1 MSSGILGHVMATT
14 HLRSFRFAGRA
25 LDPDRRELWIGES
38 VRETEPKVFDLIAY
52 LLEHRDRVVTKDELQ
67 ETLWPNLVVTEASL
81 SRTVMKARRAL
92 DDDAH
97 EPDIIRTVPR
107 KGFRFIADV
116 TEPANSVFLVDDL
129 SDVHFVRSNDAHI
142 AWRTI
147 GDHPGDGS
155 HDILFAPGFVSHLD
169 LRYRVQMVAD
179 FDARLARGRR
189 LITFDK
195 RGVGLSDRAGPAPS
209 IDETVEDM
217 IAVLDAAGSTRAT
230 IFAVSESGP
239 AACLLAARHPERVAA
254 LILYATYAKGLRDDD
269 YPYMASRRAYDA
281 WLRHLTDSWG
291 GPASLELFAP
301 SHAADPV
308 YRDGWARYLR
318 ASAAPGSVKG
328 ILEVAR
334 DIDVRGILAEIQC
347 PTLVM
352 HRTDDRLVDWRAGR
366 DLAAAIPNAR
376 FVALDGQDHW
386 WFIGDS
392 QSVLDAMQPFLDLD
406 A

>member
-1 MSSGILGHVMATT
+1 MPSGILGHVMATP
-14 HLRSFRFAGRA
+14 HQRSFRFADRA
-25 LDPDRRELWIGES
+25 LDPDRRELWVGDT

-52 LLEHRDRVVTKDELQ
+52 LLAHRDRVVSKEELQ
-67 ETLWPNLVVTEASL
+67 DALWPDLVVTEASL
-81 SRTVMKARRAL
+81 SRTIMKARRAL
-92 DDDAH
+92 GDDAH
-97 EPDIIRTVPR
+97 EPAIIRTVPR

-116 TEPANSVFLVDDL
+116 TEPASSVFLVDGL
-129 SDVHFVRSNDAHI
+129 SDVHFVQTNDAHI

-147 GDHPGDGS
+147 GEGPP
-155 HDILFAPGFVSHLD
+155 DILFAPGFVSHLD

-179 FDARLARGRR
+179 FDAQLARGRR

-209 IDETVEDM
+209 IDEMVEDM
-217 IAVLDAAGSTRAT
+217 IAVLDAAGSKRTT

-239 AACLLAARHPERVAA
+239 AACLLAARHPERVTA

-269 YPYMASRRAYDA
+269 YPFMASRRGYDA
-281 WLRHLTDSWG
+281 WLQHLTDSWG

-301 SHAADPV
+301 SHASDPV

-318 ASAAPGSVKG
+318 ASATPGSVKG

-334 DIDVRGILAEIQC
+334 DIDVRDSLADIRC

-352 HRTDDRLVDWRAGR
+352 HRTADRLVDWRAGR
-366 DLAAAIPNAR
+366 DLAAAIPNSR
-376 FVALDGQDHW
+376 FVALEGQDHW
-386 WFIGDS
+386 WFIGDA
-392 QSVLDAMQPFLDLD
+392 QSVLDTMQPFLDLD
-406 A
+406 T

>member
-1 MSSGILGHVMATT
+1 MATP
-14 HLRSFRFAGRA
+14 HLRSFRFADRA
-25 LDPDRRELWIGES
+25 LDPDRRELWVGDS

-67 ETLWPNLVVTEASL
+67 EALWPNLIVTEASL

-107 KGFRFIADV
+107 MGFRFIADV
-116 TEPANSVFLVDDL
+116 TEPANSVFLIDGL
-129 SDVHFVRSNDAHI
+129 SDVRFVRSNGAHI

-147 GDHPGDGS
+147 CDGPGDGPRAGRP
-155 HDILFAPGFVSHLD
+155 DILFAPGFVSHLD

-195 RGVGLSDRAGPAPS
+195 RGVGLSDRAGPAPTT
-209 IDETVEDM
+209 DEAVEDM
-217 IAVLDAAGSTRAT
+217 VAVLDAAGTARAT

-239 AACLLAARHPERVAA
+239 AACLLAARHPERVTA
-254 LILYATYAKGLRDDD
+254 LILYGTYAKGLKDDD

-291 GPASLELFAP
+291 GPASLELLAP
-301 SHAADPV
+301 SHAADPA

-318 ASAAPGSVKG
+318 ASATPGSVKG

-334 DIDVRGILAEIQC
+334 DTDVRDILAQILC

-366 DLAAAIPNAR
+366 DLATAIPNAR

-386 WFIGDS
+386 WFIGDPHGM
-392 QSVLDAMQPFLDLD
+392 LDAMQPFLDLD